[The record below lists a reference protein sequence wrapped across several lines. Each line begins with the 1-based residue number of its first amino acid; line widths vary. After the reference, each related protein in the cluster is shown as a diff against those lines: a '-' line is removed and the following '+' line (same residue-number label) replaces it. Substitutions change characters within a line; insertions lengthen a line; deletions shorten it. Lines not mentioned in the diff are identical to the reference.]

1 MILGRTFSA
10 VSIRYEPKGNGVENF
25 QPTNTLFTMSVLHIL
40 PRPSSSSSSHASSII
55 VVFVNSF
62 RKPVRPQ
69 DSSGIAVAFVFHSQ
83 AVKTRKRGFDR
94 EICLL
99 PRPAEQAHC
108 CSRTQYLSFHI
119 LNDISDVFSPRTYRM
134 TGLFKGQFL
143 HKHQTSAVWMRYGC
157 KSVTRETDD
166 DTPTITTTN
175 QRHLGLGL

>member
-119 LNDISDVFSPRTYRM
+119 LNDISDVFSPRTY
-134 TGLFKGQFL
+134 
-143 HKHQTSAVWMRYGC
+143 
-157 KSVTRETDD
+157 
-166 DTPTITTTN
+166 
-175 QRHLGLGL
+175 